1 MQKLRHASLDNNV
14 FYVYIKFGICRSS
27 IKRDIHVPLGTAI
40 VRIWGAEP
48 GLASV
53 REDAT
58 RKSVAE

>member
-1 MQKLRHASLDNNV
+1 MYSDKPLCLDAN
-14 FYVYIKFGICRSS
+14 
-27 IKRDIHVPLGTAI
+27 VPLGTTI

-48 GLASV
+48 SLMSV

>member
-1 MQKLRHASLDNNV
+1 MYYALWHEIDVFSGTTASV
-14 FYVYIKFGICRSS
+14 FIILLTLKYLF
-27 IKRDIHVPLGTAI
+27 VPLGTAI

>member
-1 MQKLRHASLDNNV
+1 MRNRRANTKV
-14 FYVYIKFGICRSS
+14 KF
-27 IKRDIHVPLGTAI
+27 DIMSRTTVPLGTAI
-40 VRIWGAEP
+40 VRILGAEP

>member
-1 MQKLRHASLDNNV
+1 M
-14 FYVYIKFGICRSS
+14 
-27 IKRDIHVPLGTAI
+27 PLGTAI